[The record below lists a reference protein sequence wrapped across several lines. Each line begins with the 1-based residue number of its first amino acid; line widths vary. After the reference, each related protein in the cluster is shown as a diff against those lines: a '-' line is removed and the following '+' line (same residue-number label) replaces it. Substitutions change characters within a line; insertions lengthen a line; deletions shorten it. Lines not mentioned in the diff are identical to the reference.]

1 MTFPLIKL
9 DCGIFSFSG
18 SPNQFPQIVNVVK
31 SCYIAQI
38 SNEWRDLSLCKNG
51 AK

>member
-18 SPNQFPQIVNVVK
+18 SPNRFPQIVNVIILLRFQMNGEIYPYV
-31 SCYIAQI
+31 
-38 SNEWRDLSLCKNG
+38 RMG